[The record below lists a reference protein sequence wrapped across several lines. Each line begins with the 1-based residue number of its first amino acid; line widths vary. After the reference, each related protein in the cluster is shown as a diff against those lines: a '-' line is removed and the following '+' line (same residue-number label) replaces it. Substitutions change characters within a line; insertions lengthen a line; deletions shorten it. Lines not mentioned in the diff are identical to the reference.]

1 MNFPTYLYVW
11 PISLN
16 IWQHVIDLKYS
27 STTEDMN
34 VHFEEFSMD
43 FASIKEL

>member
-1 MNFPTYLYVW
+1 MVHFP
-11 PISLN
+11 
-16 IWQHVIDLKYS
+16 QHLTKYVIDLKYS

-43 FASIKEL
+43 FASIKELTVAQLSM